1 MLKFLED
8 IKEYVSQMREDK
20 GCEFILVAHHHQIIG
35 LNLSATDIVGG
46 ESNKAFKTKIAGFG
60 LSATE
65 LAEGESNK
73 AFKAKAC
80 IRFLLCGPEHKLQK
94 AFKAKACIRFLLQD
108 PERKIKRSRGIAV

>member
-46 ESNKAFKTKIAGFG
+46 ESNKAFKAKACIRFLLCGPEHK
-60 LSATE
+60 LQ
-65 LAEGESNK
+65 K

-80 IRFLLCGPEHKLQK
+80 IKFLLCGPEHKLQK